1 MPKRRNPN
9 PITAAILSLIVPGLG
24 QMYVG
29 KGDRGAAIL
38 VAGIIIGMLALIW
51 QTLYTVY
58 ASNLMTYPYPLYR
71 ISLAAYA
78 TVFWIW
84 QIIDA
89 YRISQRR

>member
-1 MPKRRNPN
+1 LPKRRNPN